1 MAVQASSKT
10 MWADDGAY
18 PVKERLGNSKEDEV
32 LVVDI
37 GGGAGHDLLGFKKR
51 HPEVKGRLVLEELP
65 YVIDQ
70 VDKGKLDGVEL
81 VEHDFYTPQPIKGAS
96 QSRPCHWR
104 PSANTKVRSSCVLPP
119 PDPARLLRRDLSKD
133 LAADQA
139 CHGEQD
145 KDPGQRACSP

>member
-1 MAVQASSKT
+1 MMAVQASSKT

-65 YVIDQ
+65 YVIGQ
-70 VDKGKLDGVEL
+70 VEKGKLDGVEL
-81 VEHDFYTPQPIKGAS
+81 VEHDFYTPQPIKGTS
-96 QSRPCHWR
+96 
-104 PSANTKVRSSCVLPP
+104 
-119 PDPARLLRRDLSKD
+119 
-133 LAADQA
+133 
-139 CHGEQD
+139 
-145 KDPGQRACSP
+145 